1 MELFDA
7 RLFDYRH
14 PLLLLYGKESHSRAY
29 EPFHW
34 LEPGWSKAFR
44 KVPEVHWLPGSHGQ
58 FFLKEN
64 VSFLAER
71 VRVFL
76 NGNE

>member
-1 MELFDA
+1 MPACSIIDTPCFCSTVRKAIL
-7 RLFDYRH
+7 
-14 PLLLLYGKESHSRAY
+14 RAY